1 MHNNRL
7 NSQTVN
13 ELNNL
18 RNEMTKE
25 NTAVNQ
31 TLGKYRSRLDD
42 YGLRIKALE
51 DDISNLHKHVDE
63 KTERLLRLDKEIMK
77 MHDSKLSTDVAQGIF
92 MKTAKKLRKVK
103 QRNEEISNQQ
113 VSLENWIEKYLPL
126 KLQHQITETV
136 EPCVPHEMRERFI
149 EISRGIA
156 ANLRKEIVQDTG
168 NSYLKK
174 KTLDLITVLRLERTV
189 YEEEAK
195 RIKL

>member
-1 MHNNRL
+1 
-7 NSQTVN
+7 
-13 ELNNL
+13 
-18 RNEMTKE
+18 MTKE

-126 KLQHQITETV
+126 KLQH
-136 EPCVPHEMRERFI
+136 
-149 EISRGIA
+149 
-156 ANLRKEIVQDTG
+156 
-168 NSYLKK
+168 
-174 KTLDLITVLRLERTV
+174 
-189 YEEEAK
+189 
-195 RIKL
+195 

>member
-1 MHNNRL
+1 
-7 NSQTVN
+7 
-13 ELNNL
+13 
-18 RNEMTKE
+18 MTKE

-103 QRNEEISNQQ
+103 QRNQEISNQQ

-136 EPCVPHEMRERFI
+136 EPCVPQEMRERFI

-156 ANLRKEIVQDTG
+156 ANLRKEIV
-168 NSYLKK
+168 
-174 KTLDLITVLRLERTV
+174 
-189 YEEEAK
+189 
-195 RIKL
+195 